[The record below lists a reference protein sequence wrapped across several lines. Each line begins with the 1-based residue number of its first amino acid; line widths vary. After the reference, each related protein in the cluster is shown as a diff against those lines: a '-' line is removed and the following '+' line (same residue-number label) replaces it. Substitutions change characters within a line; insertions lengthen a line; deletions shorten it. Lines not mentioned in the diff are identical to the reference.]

1 MIFTVFT
8 HAGAIYDTSL
18 TIIVF
23 VLRNTSRLYTS
34 IMPCRHFHVP
44 VLFAIFAIS
53 VATLVAQGVT
63 KEQVDGISTFARLDT
78 TIACG
83 GATSVD
89 AVPELKKMGFRSV
102 INVRRTSE
110 AGADVEAEG
119 TAVKAAGMKYIHL
132 PFDPQS
138 PDPMLIDNFIAAV
151 TAPDNQP
158 AYIHCAAGGRAAA
171 LWMIKR
177 WKADGWDE
185 TRALEEAVALGLN
198 ERFQPFALNYIR
210 THTR

>member
-1 MIFTVFT
+1 M
-8 HAGAIYDTSL
+8 
-18 TIIVF
+18 
-23 VLRNTSRLYTS
+23 NSRLLHLS
-34 IMPCRHFHVP
+34 AV
-44 VLFAIFAIS
+44 FAMCTLAIAM
-53 VATLVAQGVT
+53 VAAQAVT
-63 KEQVDGISTFARLDT
+63 KETVAGISTFARLDT

-89 AVPELKKMGFRSV
+89 AVPELKKMGFKSIV
-102 INVRRTSE
+102 NVRRASE
-110 AGADVEAEG
+110 AGADVDAEG
-119 TAVKAAGMKYIHL
+119 VAARAAGLRYIHL
-132 PFDPQS
+132 PFDPQA

-151 TAPDNQP
+151 TAPENQP

-185 TRALEEAVALGLN
+185 KRALEEAIALGLN

-210 THTR
+210 THSR

>member
-1 MIFTVFT
+1 MIPAMHLNRLLVCAVPAAVALTV
-8 HAGAIYDTSL
+8 
-18 TIIVF
+18 
-23 VLRNTSRLYTS
+23 
-34 IMPCRHFHVP
+34 
-44 VLFAIFAIS
+44 
-53 VATLVAQGVT
+53 VAVAAQRVT
-63 KEQVDGISTFARLDT
+63 KEQVPGISTFARLDT

-83 GATSVD
+83 GATS
-89 AVPELKKMGFRSV
+89 AAAIPELKKMGFRAI
-102 INVRRTSE
+102 INVRRASE
-110 AGADVEAEG
+110 EGADVDAEG
-119 TAVKAAGMKYIHL
+119 AAAKAAGLHYVHL

-151 TAPDNQP
+151 TAADNQP

-185 TRALEEAVALGLN
+185 ARALDEAVALGLN
-198 ERFQPFALNYIR
+198 ERFRPFALDYIR

>member
-1 MIFTVFT
+1 MQSRVLPVF
-8 HAGAIYDTSL
+8 AACAL
-18 TIIVF
+18 TI
-23 VLRNTSRLYTS
+23 
-34 IMPCRHFHVP
+34 
-44 VLFAIFAIS
+44 
-53 VATLVAQGVT
+53 VAVAAQGVT
-63 KEQVDGISTFARLDT
+63 KETVPGISTFARLDT

-83 GATSVD
+83 GATSAD
-89 AVPELKKMGFRSV
+89 AVPELKKMGFRSI
-102 INVRRTSE
+102 INVRRASE
-110 AGADVEAEG
+110 AGADVDAEG
-119 TAVKAAGMKYIHL
+119 VAARSAGLRYVHL

-151 TAPDNQP
+151 TAPENQP

-185 TRALEEAVALGLN
+185 QRALDEAIALGLN

>member
-1 MIFTVFT
+1 MIGIRGLCLSAVLAMCALTVVAV
-8 HAGAIYDTSL
+8 AG
-18 TIIVF
+18 
-23 VLRNTSRLYTS
+23 
-34 IMPCRHFHVP
+34 
-44 VLFAIFAIS
+44 
-53 VATLVAQGVT
+53 QGVT
-63 KEQVDGISTFARLDT
+63 KEKIAGISTFARLDT

-89 AVPELKKMGFRSV
+89 AIPELKKMGYRSV
-102 INVRRTSE
+102 INVRRASE
-110 AGADVEAEG
+110 AGADVDAEG
-119 TAVKAAGMKYIHL
+119 AAARASGMRYVHL
-132 PFDPQS
+132 PFDPES

-151 TAPDNQP
+151 TAAENQP

-185 TRALEEAVALGLN
+185 KRALDEAIALGLN

>member
-1 MIFTVFT
+1 MRSNILRVPAVLAVF
-8 HAGAIYDTSL
+8 
-18 TIIVF
+18 
-23 VLRNTSRLYTS
+23 
-34 IMPCRHFHVP
+34 C
-44 VLFAIFAIS
+44 
-53 VATLVAQGVT
+53 VAVVAVAAQGVK
-63 KEQVDGISTFARLDT
+63 KEQIAGISTFTRLDT

-89 AVPELKKMGFRSV
+89 AIPELKKMGYRSI
-102 INVRRTSE
+102 INVRMASE
-110 AGADVEAEG
+110 AGAAVEAEG
-119 TAVKAAGMKYIHL
+119 EAARGAGMNYIHL
-132 PFDPQS
+132 PFNPQS

-158 AYIHCAAGGRAAA
+158 AYIHCAAAGRAAA

-185 TRALEEAVALGLN
+185 QRALDEAVALGLN
-198 ERFQPFALNYIR
+198 ERFKPFALEYIR

>member
-1 MIFTVFT
+1 MHTLYLRASAIMAVVTLTVV
-8 HAGAIYDTSL
+8 AVGAQ
-18 TIIVF
+18 
-23 VLRNTSRLYTS
+23 R
-34 IMPCRHFHVP
+34 
-44 VLFAIFAIS
+44 
-53 VATLVAQGVT
+53 VT
-63 KEQVDGISTFARLDT
+63 KEQVAGISTFARLDT

-89 AVPELKKMGFRSV
+89 AIPELKKMGFRAI
-102 INVRRTSE
+102 INVRRASE

-119 TAVKAAGMKYIHL
+119 AAARAAGLKYVHL

-151 TAPDNQP
+151 TAADNQP

-185 TRALEEAVALGLN
+185 ARALEEAVALGLN
-198 ERFQPFALNYIR
+198 ERFTPFALTYIR
-210 THTR
+210 THAR

>member
-1 MIFTVFT
+1 MQSRVLPLF
-8 HAGAIYDTSL
+8 AAWAL
-18 TIIVF
+18 TI
-23 VLRNTSRLYTS
+23 
-34 IMPCRHFHVP
+34 
-44 VLFAIFAIS
+44 
-53 VATLVAQGVT
+53 VAVAAQGVT
-63 KEQVDGISTFARLDT
+63 KETVPGISTFARLDT

-83 GATSVD
+83 GATSAD
-89 AVPELKKMGFRSV
+89 AVPELKKMGFRSI
-102 INVRRTSE
+102 INVRRASE
-110 AGADVEAEG
+110 AGADVDAEG
-119 TAVKAAGMKYIHL
+119 VAARSAGLRYVHL

-151 TAPDNQP
+151 TAPENQP

-185 TRALEEAVALGLN
+185 QRALDEAIALGLN

>member
-1 MIFTVFT
+1 MRQHRLLATALLAAF
-8 HAGAIYDTSL
+8 AL
-18 TIIVF
+18 TI
-23 VLRNTSRLYTS
+23 
-34 IMPCRHFHVP
+34 
-44 VLFAIFAIS
+44 
-53 VATLVAQGVT
+53 VAVAAQGVT
-63 KEQVDGISTFARLDT
+63 KETVAGISTFARLDT

-83 GATSVD
+83 GATSAD
-89 AVPELKKMGFRSV
+89 AIPELKNMGFRSI
-102 INVRRTSE
+102 INVRRSSE

-119 TAVKAAGMKYIHL
+119 VAARTAGLRYVHL

-151 TAPDNQP
+151 TAPENQP

-185 TRALEEAVALGLN
+185 KRALDEAVALGLN
-198 ERFQPFALNYIR
+198 ERFQPFALEYIR

>member
-1 MIFTVFT
+1 MQSRVLPAFAACALTV
-8 HAGAIYDTSL
+8 AA
-18 TIIVF
+18 
-23 VLRNTSRLYTS
+23 
-34 IMPCRHFHVP
+34 
-44 VLFAIFAIS
+44 
-53 VATLVAQGVT
+53 VAAQGVT
-63 KEQVDGISTFARLDT
+63 KETVPGISTFARLDT

-83 GATSVD
+83 GATSAD
-89 AVPELKKMGFRSV
+89 AVPELKKMGFRSI
-102 INVRRTSE
+102 INVRRASE

-119 TAVKAAGMKYIHL
+119 VAARSAGLRYVHL

-151 TAPDNQP
+151 TAPENQP

-177 WKADGWDE
+177 WKADGWGE
-185 TRALEEAVALGLN
+185 QRALDEAIALGLN

>member
-1 MIFTVFT
+1 MQSRVLPAF
-8 HAGAIYDTSL
+8 AACAL
-18 TIIVF
+18 TI
-23 VLRNTSRLYTS
+23 
-34 IMPCRHFHVP
+34 
-44 VLFAIFAIS
+44 
-53 VATLVAQGVT
+53 VAVAAQGVT
-63 KEQVDGISTFARLDT
+63 KETVAGISTFARLDT

-83 GATSVD
+83 GATSAD
-89 AVPELKKMGFRSV
+89 AVPELKKMGFRSI
-102 INVRRTSE
+102 INVRRASE

-119 TAVKAAGMKYIHL
+119 VAARSAGLRYVHL

-151 TAPDNQP
+151 TAPENQP

-185 TRALEEAVALGLN
+185 QRALDEAIALGLN
-198 ERFQPFALNYIR
+198 DRFQPFALNYIR

>member
-1 MIFTVFT
+1 MHPGCLRISAPLAAF
-8 HAGAIYDTSL
+8 AL
-18 TIIVF
+18 TF
-23 VLRNTSRLYTS
+23 VT
-34 IMPCRHFHVP
+34 I
-44 VLFAIFAIS
+44 A
-53 VATLVAQGVT
+53 AQGVT
-63 KEQVDGISTFARLDT
+63 KETVAGISTFARLDT

-89 AVPELKKMGFRSV
+89 AVPELKKMGFRSM
-102 INVRRTSE
+102 INVRRSSE
-110 AGADVEAEG
+110 AGADVESEG
-119 TAVKAAGMKYIHL
+119 VAAKTAGLRYIHL

-151 TAPDNQP
+151 TAPENQP

-185 TRALEEAVALGLN
+185 KRALDEAIALGLN

>member
-1 MIFTVFT
+1 MHSNYVRVFAVLAVSTFT
-8 HAGAIYDTSL
+8 AAAI
-18 TIIVF
+18 
-23 VLRNTSRLYTS
+23 
-34 IMPCRHFHVP
+34 
-44 VLFAIFAIS
+44 A
-53 VATLVAQGVT
+53 AQSVT
-63 KEQVDGISTFARLDT
+63 KEKVAGISTFARLDT

-89 AVPELKKMGFRSV
+89 AIPELKQMGFRSI
-102 INVRRTSE
+102 INVRRASE

-119 TAVKAAGMKYIHL
+119 VAARAAGLKYVHL

-138 PDPMLIDNFIAAV
+138 PDPKLIDNFIAAV
-151 TAPDNQP
+151 TAADNQP

-177 WKADGWDE
+177 WKADGWDQA
-185 TRALEEAVALGLN
+185 RALQEAVELGLN
-198 ERFQPFALNYIR
+198 ERFKPFALEYIR

>member
-1 MIFTVFT
+1 MRCNDFRVSAVVAAFTVT
-8 HAGAIYDTSL
+8 A
-18 TIIVF
+18 
-23 VLRNTSRLYTS
+23 
-34 IMPCRHFHVP
+34 
-44 VLFAIFAIS
+44 
-53 VATLVAQGVT
+53 VAVAAQGVT
-63 KEQVDGISTFARLDT
+63 REKVAGISTFARLDT

-89 AVPELKKMGFRSV
+89 AIPELKKMGFRSI
-102 INVRRTSE
+102 INVRRASE
-110 AGADVEAEG
+110 TGADVGAEG
-119 TAVKAAGMKYIHL
+119 DAATAAGMKYVHL
-132 PFDPQS
+132 PFDPES

-185 TRALEEAVALGLN
+185 KRALEEAIALGLN

>member
-1 MIFTVFT
+1 MHANHLRVFAVLAAFTLMGL
-8 HAGAIYDTSL
+8 A
-18 TIIVF
+18 
-23 VLRNTSRLYTS
+23 
-34 IMPCRHFHVP
+34 
-44 VLFAIFAIS
+44 
-53 VATLVAQGVT
+53 VAAQGVT
-63 KEQVDGISTFARLDT
+63 KEQVAGISTFARLDT

-83 GATSVD
+83 GATK
-89 AVPELKKMGFRSV
+89 AEAIPELKAMGFRSI
-102 INVRRTSE
+102 INVRRASE
-110 AGADVEAEG
+110 EGADVEAEG
-119 TAVKAAGMKYIHL
+119 AAAKAAGLKYVHL

-151 TAPDNQP
+151 TAADNQP

-185 TRALEEAVALGLN
+185 PRALEEAIALGLN
-198 ERFQPFALNYIR
+198 ERFTPFALNYIR

>member
-1 MIFTVFT
+1 M
-8 HAGAIYDTSL
+8 
-18 TIIVF
+18 
-23 VLRNTSRLYTS
+23 
-34 IMPCRHFHVP
+34 
-44 VLFAIFAIS
+44 
-53 VATLVAQGVT
+53 
-63 KEQVDGISTFARLDT
+63 
-78 TIACG
+78 
-83 GATSVD
+83 
-89 AVPELKKMGFRSV
+89 
-102 INVRRTSE
+102 RRASE

-119 TAVKAAGMKYIHL
+119 VAARSAGLKYVHL

-151 TAPDNQP
+151 TAPENQP

-185 TRALEEAVALGLN
+185 QRALDEAIALGLN

>member
-1 MIFTVFT
+1 MHPSLLRISALLAAFAVTFVTV
-8 HAGAIYDTSL
+8 A
-18 TIIVF
+18 
-23 VLRNTSRLYTS
+23 
-34 IMPCRHFHVP
+34 
-44 VLFAIFAIS
+44 
-53 VATLVAQGVT
+53 AQGVT
-63 KEQVDGISTFARLDT
+63 KETVAGISTFARLDT

-89 AVPELKKMGFRSV
+89 AVPELKKMGFRSI
-102 INVRRTSE
+102 INVRRSSE
-110 AGADVEAEG
+110 AGADVDAEG
-119 TAVKAAGMKYIHL
+119 LAAKTAGLRYIHL

-151 TAPDNQP
+151 TAPENQP

-185 TRALEEAVALGLN
+185 KRALDEAIALGLN

>member
-1 MIFTVFT
+1 MLF
-8 HAGAIYDTSL
+8 
-18 TIIVF
+18 
-23 VLRNTSRLYTS
+23 
-34 IMPCRHFHVP
+34 RHFHAPAV
-44 VLFAIFAIS
+44 FAAFTLS
-53 VATLVAQGVT
+53 VAILLAQGVT
-63 KEQVDGISTFARLDT
+63 KEPIAGISTFARLDT

-83 GATSVD
+83 GATSVE
-89 AVPELKKMGFRSV
+89 AIPELKKMGFRSV
-102 INVRRTSE
+102 INVRRASE

-119 TAVKAAGMKYIHL
+119 IAVQSAGMKYIHL

-151 TAPDNQP
+151 TAADNQP

-185 TRALEEAVALGLN
+185 QRALEEAVALGLN

>member
-1 MIFTVFT
+1 MQWQILP
-8 HAGAIYDTSL
+8 AIAACAL
-18 TIIVF
+18 TIAAV
-23 VLRNTSRLYTS
+23 S
-34 IMPCRHFHVP
+34 
-44 VLFAIFAIS
+44 
-53 VATLVAQGVT
+53 AQGVT
-63 KEQVDGISTFARLDT
+63 KEIVAGISTFARLDT

-83 GATSVD
+83 GATSVE
-89 AVPELKKMGFRSV
+89 AVPELKKMGFRSIV
-102 INVRRTSE
+102 NVRRASE

-119 TAVKAAGMKYIHL
+119 AAAKAAGLRYVHL

-151 TAPDNQP
+151 TAPENQP

-185 TRALEEAVALGLN
+185 QRALDEAIALGLN
-198 ERFQPFALNYIR
+198 ERFQPFAVNYIR

>member
-1 MIFTVFT
+1 MDARSSRSFAVFAMCT
-8 HAGAIYDTSL
+8 LGLAI
-18 TIIVF
+18 
-23 VLRNTSRLYTS
+23 
-34 IMPCRHFHVP
+34 
-44 VLFAIFAIS
+44 
-53 VATLVAQGVT
+53 VAAQGVT
-63 KEQVDGISTFARLDT
+63 KETVAGISTFARLDT

-83 GATSVD
+83 GATSVE
-89 AVPELKKMGFRSV
+89 AIPELKKMGFRSIV
-102 INVRRTSE
+102 NVRRASE

-119 TAVKAAGMKYIHL
+119 DAARAAGLRYVHL
-132 PFDPQS
+132 PFDPQT

-151 TAPDNQP
+151 TAPENQP

-185 TRALEEAVALGLN
+185 KRALDEAIALGLN
-198 ERFQPFALNYIR
+198 DRFQPFALNYIR

>member
-1 MIFTVFT
+1 MHPSCLRLSALLAAF
-8 HAGAIYDTSL
+8 AL
-18 TIIVF
+18 TF
-23 VLRNTSRLYTS
+23 V
-34 IMPCRHFHVP
+34 
-44 VLFAIFAIS
+44 A
-53 VATLVAQGVT
+53 VAAQGVT
-63 KEQVDGISTFARLDT
+63 KETVAGISTFARLDT

-89 AVPELKKMGFRSV
+89 AVPELKKMGFRSI
-102 INVRRTSE
+102 INVRRASE

-119 TAVKAAGMKYIHL
+119 LAAKAAGMRYVHL
-132 PFDPQS
+132 PFDPQT

-151 TAPDNQP
+151 TAPENQP

-185 TRALEEAVALGLN
+185 KRALDEAIALGLN
-198 ERFQPFALNYIR
+198 DRFQPFALNYIR